1 MLCEKNNKH
10 QHHHHYYDDYDDD
23 CSYCLCCLEPQ
34 ELTTRFHY
42 SVSSNCLVLRTAWAP
57 KWTSQDLFGPSCFGF
72 KLTPNPLAQLTCV
85 GSKALANIDKLPPKS
100 RITHAPRGIVLQT
113 QLGWGTAD
121 QALAPTQSP
130 ESPHQN
136 QRPQSL
142 RGSQKKHMTCQYLMF
157 HLT

>member
-1 MLCEKNNKH
+1 MLCEKNKH

-72 KLTPNPLAQLTCV
+72 KLTLNPLAQLTCV
-85 GSKALANIDKLPPKS
+85 GSEALANLDKLPPKS
-100 RITHAPRGIVLQT
+100 RITHAPREESYSKLSSAGVL
-113 QLGWGTAD
+113 LIKHW
-121 QALAPTQSP
+121 LLPKFRKAPIRTNGPKASEVPKQS
-130 ESPHQN
+130 
-136 QRPQSL
+136 
-142 RGSQKKHMTCQYLMF
+142 T
-157 HLT
+157 